1 MVMYLSYSFVVVVEA
16 TSEEDIL
23 DGLSL
28 EGLQYFACTN
38 MEVRREVDR
47 QPVKVTTDLITE
59 EVNTVDPMVKR
70 TGSIVDSF
78 LALRQ
83 PPTKDDIIGKGQRNK
98 IM

>member
-1 MVMYLSYSFVVVVEA
+1 MVMYLSYSFVVVVGA

-28 EGLQYFACTN
+28 EGLQYFACPN
-38 MEVRREVDR
+38 MEVRREV
-47 QPVKVTTDLITE
+47 KVTTDLIAE
-59 EVNTVDPMVKR
+59 EVNTGDPMVKR
-70 TGSIVDSF
+70 TGSIVDSI
-78 LALRQ
+78 LALHQ